1 MRYHLSTVTRFIF
14 NQAFIENMNIVVLRL
29 GHRPERDQRVT
40 THVGLTARALGA
52 SGMLLASD
60 DRGVI
65 NSINEVTGRWGG
77 DFFARSVDSW
87 KQEVRKWQDS
97 GGKVVHLTM
106 YGQNLPGVLDEISGT
121 ESVMVVVGAEKV
133 PPDIYQVADWNVA
146 VGNQPHSEIASLAVF
161 LDRLHAIRGTDPL
174 TQAFQGGTL
183 KIIPSGRGKIVKEV

>member
-52 SGMLLASD
+52 SGMLLASN

-65 NSINEVTGRWGG
+65 NSINEVTGHWGG

-87 KQEVRKWQDS
+87 KHEVRQWQDS

-183 KIIPSGRGKIVKEV
+183 KIVPSGRGKVVKEV

>member
-1 MRYHLSTVTRFIF
+1 
-14 NQAFIENMNIVVLRL
+14 
-29 GHRPERDQRVT
+29 
-40 THVGLTARALGA
+40 VG
-52 SGMLLASD
+52 
-60 DRGVI
+60 
-65 NSINEVTGRWGG
+65 
-77 DFFARSVDSW
+77 SW
-87 KQEVRKWQDS
+87 KQEVRQWQDS

-106 YGQNLPGVLDEISGT
+106 YGRNLPGVLDEISGT

-183 KIIPSGRGKIVKEV
+183 KIVPSGRGKIVKEV

>member
-1 MRYHLSTVTRFIF
+1 MRYHLSMVTRFIF

-65 NSINEVTGRWGG
+65 NSINELTGRWGG

-106 YGQNLPGVLDEISGT
+106 YGRNLPGVLDEISGT

-161 LDRLHAIRGTDPL
+161 LDRINAAKGIEPL
-174 TQAFQGGTL
+174 TQGFPGGKL
-183 KIIPSGRGKIVKEV
+183 KIIPHEQGKLVEEV

>member
-1 MRYHLSTVTRFIF
+1 MRYHLSMVTRFIF

-52 SGMLLASD
+52 TGMLLASN

-87 KQEVRKWQDS
+87 KHELRKWQDS

-146 VGNQPHSEIASLAVF
+146 IGNQPHSEIASLAVF
-161 LDRLHAIRGTDPL
+161 LDRLCAIRGTEAL
-174 TQAFQGGTL
+174 TQEFQGGTL
-183 KIIPSGRGKIVKEV
+183 KIIPSGRGKIVTEV